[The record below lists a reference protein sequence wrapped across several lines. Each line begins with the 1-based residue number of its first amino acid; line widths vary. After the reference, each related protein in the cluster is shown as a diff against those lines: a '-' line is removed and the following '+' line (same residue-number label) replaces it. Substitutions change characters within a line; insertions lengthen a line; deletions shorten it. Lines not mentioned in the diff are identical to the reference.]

1 MKARLSLDRS
11 PLTEITGQETPVEAS
26 SFFVSHGS
34 FGIVDLGAS
43 QTVIG
48 EHQVNEV
55 IQQLPKSTPVREVS
69 CSTVFRFGNS
79 STVKCD
85 RALLVPLGPYYVKIC
100 IVPSK
105 TPFLLSNNMFRKLE
119 ASIHTASDEIF
130 FGRLNLRLPL
140 QLTEKK
146 LYLLDFAELVRL
158 AQKDWHEVRLRYV
171 LTAS

>member
-79 STVKCD
+79 STDSTRTLLCQD
-85 RALLVPLGPYYVKIC
+85 LHRAFENAVLVIK
-100 IVPSK
+100 
-105 TPFLLSNNMFRKLE
+105 
-119 ASIHTASDEIF
+119 
-130 FGRLNLRLPL
+130 
-140 QLTEKK
+140 
-146 LYLLDFAELVRL
+146 
-158 AQKDWHEVRLRYV
+158 
-171 LTAS
+171 